1 MNKNM
6 MDLYKKLD
14 VNTQREELSSLLIK
28 IDMLLNGAVQ
38 HEELKDITNVKNYNC
53 SDEQNIN
60 MTESEMLTFIYEDLW
75 NIKNKILLILSE
87 HNK

>member
-1 MNKNM
+1 MNKDM

-28 IDMLLNGAVQ
+28 IDMLLTGAIQ